1 MVVPSIDQGFATSY
15 ERRLGEATQMVWPR
29 GRARCG
35 GGLAEAEPARHVV
48 VLPWASLAHTC
59 RRAPRLWERCAPSE
73 VVEEGEG

>member
-1 MVVPSIDQGFATSY
+1 
-15 ERRLGEATQMVWPR
+15 MVWPR

-35 GGLAEAEPARHVV
+35 GGLAEADPARHVV

-59 RRAPRLWERCAPSE
+59 RPCAASMGGLCPSE